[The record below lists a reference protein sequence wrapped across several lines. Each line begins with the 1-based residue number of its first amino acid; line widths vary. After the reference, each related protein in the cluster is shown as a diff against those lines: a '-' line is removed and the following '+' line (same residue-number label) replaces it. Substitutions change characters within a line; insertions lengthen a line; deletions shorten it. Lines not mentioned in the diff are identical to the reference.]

1 MLLFVYGTLQRGE
14 SNHGQLAGAKFVQR
28 ASTDPEFELVD
39 LGGFPALLED
49 GNTAVRGELYEVAPE
64 RLAALDAFE
73 EVPVLYMR
81 KSIRVGGQ
89 LAEAYVMRRDQAGG
103 ARRID
108 DGNWRRERARS
119 S

>member
-14 SNHGQLAGAKFVQR
+14 SNHEQLAGAKFVQR

-39 LGGFPALLED
+39 LGGYPALLED
-49 GNTAVRGELYEVAPE
+49 GNTAVRGELYQVEPE

-73 EVPVLYMR
+73 EVPVLYVR
-81 KSIRVGGQ
+81 RSIRVGGQ
-89 LAEAYVMRRDQAGG
+89 LAEAYVMRRAQA
-103 ARRID
+103 AAAPRIE
-108 DGNWRRERARS
+108 DGTWRRARS